1 LQPNYIVADELS
13 EDVTVALRKRAEIDS
28 KHLVVLVE
36 HDETEWNRSLSKL
49 KNVFAELC
57 SSFYKE
63 EGRRIKARIEK
74 RNFSSVELSIRYCF
88 KVAVYA
94 EFIRDWPEALK
105 FYEEGVRVLR
115 EMIGTSTRL
124 PPTQR
129 LVEIKA
135 VAEQFHFKISTLLL
149 HAGKVVE
156 AITWFRKHIRSYER
170 VVGTPE
176 VAFLHWEWFSRQF
189 LVFGELI
196 ETTSTTVPD
205 TLSPRFGTADN
216 VLTEWEFQP
225 AYYYQVHFT
234 SCRVLLQRDNPFTC
248 FALIF
253 GFSCI
258 CF

>member
-1 LQPNYIVADELS
+1 
-13 EDVTVALRKRAEIDS
+13 
-28 KHLVVLVE
+28 
-36 HDETEWNRSLSKL
+36 
-49 KNVFAELC
+49 
-57 SSFYKE
+57 
-63 EGRRIKARIEK
+63 
-74 RNFSSVELSIRYCF
+74 
-88 KVAVYA
+88 
-94 EFIRDWPEALK
+94 
-105 FYEEGVRVLR
+105 
-115 EMIGTSTRL
+115 MIGTSKRL

-225 AYYYQVHFT
+225 AYYYQVQPT
-234 SCRVLLQRDNPFTC
+234 SLCSTATERHPIYLICTNNWFLMHLLLTVSSNLLEREEVC
-248 FALIF
+248 H
-253 GFSCI
+253 
-258 CF
+258 